1 MMQAL
6 ELGTP
11 AEQSGADL
19 PQADHIPI
27 GDTGPVMRAVGDAIE
42 LAPMRFGFP
51 PPRPRASSV
60 FNFRSEGRRF
70 DKSQRCLIPASA
82 FFEFTGKKYPKAMHR
97 FSLAGAPFLAIA
109 GLWREG
115 EDGKPAFTMLTTA
128 PGSGCCAPPRSAVRR
143 ASPRGLGGMDLSHKA
158 RGGAAAAAAGRV
170 AECGDRASGQ
180 RLASV
185 CSEWRRDDA
194 PLRPVFQ
201 RGVSGTPLAG
211 LGSHA
216 QSKPRSRWRS
226 SVDRGCGTDRIH
238 LASYLDHPT
247 LAQQD
252 ERLADFGLSIL
263 GICQAARTVIRNF
276 CISACSLSDCP
287 ASSVAEDST
296 WLAEA
301 LEVSAARFTPVM
313 FCVTSVVPWAA

>member
-97 FSLAGAPFLAIA
+97 FSL
-109 GLWREG
+109 
-115 EDGKPAFTMLTTA
+115 
-128 PGSGCCAPPRSAVRR
+128 
-143 ASPRGLGGMDLSHKA
+143 
-158 RGGAAAAAAGRV
+158 
-170 AECGDRASGQ
+170 
-180 RLASV
+180 
-185 CSEWRRDDA
+185 
-194 PLRPVFQ
+194 
-201 RGVSGTPLAG
+201 
-211 LGSHA
+211 
-216 QSKPRSRWRS
+216 
-226 SVDRGCGTDRIH
+226 
-238 LASYLDHPT
+238 
-247 LAQQD
+247 
-252 ERLADFGLSIL
+252 
-263 GICQAARTVIRNF
+263 
-276 CISACSLSDCP
+276 
-287 ASSVAEDST
+287 
-296 WLAEA
+296 
-301 LEVSAARFTPVM
+301 
-313 FCVTSVVPWAA
+313 